1 MEITIRPAAVDDC
14 EVCARLSRIQ
24 ELDSADADYIPA
36 NFFEANIDDDEMFLV
51 AELKGNVVGYV
62 LGQPMKGD
70 IASLTLL
77 TVEESMRGQGIGKA
91 LVDVFLKRCKKKNLT
106 YVHLFGP
113 SFNEV
118 TLAFYRSMGFEQ
130 GKEYTEFGIQ
140 I

>member
-1 MEITIRPAAVDDC
+1 
-14 EVCARLSRIQ
+14 
-24 ELDSADADYIPA
+24 
-36 NFFEANIDDDEMFLV
+36 MFLV